1 MNLKMHNIT
10 SLGIKVF
17 LPLKSVTVEFP
28 GSILGID
35 TDDPRYGNFGNL
47 SGNERICSRKP
58 FFFLI
63 LTSGIFNLRR
73 G

>member
-1 MNLKMHNIT
+1 MHNIT

-47 SGNERICSRKP
+47 SGNESICSRKP
-58 FFFLI
+58 FSLVAPYKE
-63 LTSGIFNLRR
+63 LLLLCSA
-73 G
+73 